1 MSDGCQANTSTYARR
16 KATSAPSYLG
26 SRVALMVKVPP
37 VPSSLAGTFLVAGG
51 AAVVSSCL
59 LAGPSGAASTAAQC
73 SGEARL
79 PEWAPEHSPGLA
91 FLPAGL
97 DGTSSTAAQH
107 PEEERLPEWAPE
119 HLPDLVFMP
128 AGLDGTSSTAAQHSE
143 EARLPEWA
151 PEHLPGL
158 AFMPAGLDG
167 TSSTAAQHS
176 EEACLPE
183 WAPEHLPDFFFPP
196 EAPAASGPRATA
208 AVASRYIWSA
218 QIRASFLSPG
228 TEMTLIGPGIL
239 SMLYA

>member
-1 MSDGCQANTSTYARR
+1 MSDGCQANTSTFACR

-37 VPSSLAGTFLVAGG
+37 VPSFLAGTFLVAGG
-51 AAVVSSCL
+51 AAVVFSCSP
-59 LAGPSGAASTAAQC
+59 AGLDGTSSTAARH
-73 SGEARL
+73 SEEARL
-79 PEWAPEHSPGLA
+79 LEWAPEHSPGLA

-107 PEEERLPEWAPE
+107 SEEARLPEWAPE
-119 HLPDLVFMP
+119 HSPGLVFMP

-151 PEHLPGL
+151 PKHL
-158 AFMPAGLDG
+158 
-167 TSSTAAQHS
+167 S
-176 EEACLPE
+176 
-183 WAPEHLPDFFFPP
+183 DFFFPP
-196 EAPAASGPRATA
+196 EAPAASGPRAVA